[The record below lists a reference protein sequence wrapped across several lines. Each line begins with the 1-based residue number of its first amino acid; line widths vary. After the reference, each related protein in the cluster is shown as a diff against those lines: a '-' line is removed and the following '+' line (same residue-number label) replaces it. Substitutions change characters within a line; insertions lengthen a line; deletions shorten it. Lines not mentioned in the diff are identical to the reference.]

1 MLEEDANTPAKL
13 AALLYQQMEATE
25 AKQADLLQATKC
37 LIFIS
42 PHLYA
47 LDKRTGRLPTQQ
59 ASKADEQE
67 GGNVL
72 AHLQKP
78 KSIQRSAFAC
88 YHDLCETGLGVLS
101 CFVMQMTLWMICLRG
116 KLFLLNS
123 ASTASYVE
131 YPGSQTTGLIRV
143 RRHA

>member
-1 MLEEDANTPAKL
+1 MLVEDANTPAKL

-47 LDKRTGRLPTQQ
+47 LDKKTGRLPTQQ

-67 GGNVL
+67 EGNVL

-78 KSIQRSAFAC
+78 EARHSSASAC
-88 YHDLCETGLGVLS
+88 HHDLCEVGLGEFSFFVL
-101 CFVMQMTLWMICLRG
+101 QIALWMQCLRG
-116 KLFLLNS
+116 RLFLRNL
-123 ASTASYVE
+123 ASTASCVE